1 MKNEIKYTTDG
12 RKVVIVGSLNSQEKI
27 VQEIFVSGE
36 VEIPSGENF
45 VVKTLH
51 DAPAVSWK
59 ETRLKELNDR
69 FDKEQKQWLT
79 ELDKLHKSYIEKT
92 KSLKLKLNY
101 VGLALKNAD
110 EKSFET
116 LVNYITGEIKF
127 IVVECY
133 NVELLPINEF
143 NELYENKLRL
153 ISLYGKDDGT
163 FGYAVGEYYDYS
175 GGNKKFHPFSNYED
189 ALEKLKEIVISKDVS
204 DEIIEVSKKYGFE
217 LDKEK
222 LKQFK
227 SKRIESLNTNIEN
240 HQKYIDTWKKSID
253 ELNN

>member
-1 MKNEIKYTTDG
+1 MEREIKYTTDG
-12 RKVVIVGSLNSQEKI
+12 KKVVVIGKLNSQELI
-27 VQEIFVSGE
+27 VQEVFISGDI
-36 VEIPSGENF
+36 EIPSGENF

-51 DAPAVSWK
+51 DAPALSWK
-59 ETRLKELNDR
+59 ETELKNLNER

-79 ELDKLHKSYIEKT
+79 ELDKLDKSYREKT
-92 KSLKLKLNY
+92 KELKLKLNY

-127 IVVECY
+127 IVVESY
-133 NVELLPINEF
+133 DVELLPINDF

-189 ALEKLKEIVISKDVS
+189 ALEKLKEIVISQDVS
-204 DEIIEVSKKYGFE
+204 DERIKVSKKYGFE

-222 LKQFK
+222 LKQYK

-240 HQKYIDTWKKSID
+240 YQKNIDEWSKSIE
-253 ELNN
+253 ELNK